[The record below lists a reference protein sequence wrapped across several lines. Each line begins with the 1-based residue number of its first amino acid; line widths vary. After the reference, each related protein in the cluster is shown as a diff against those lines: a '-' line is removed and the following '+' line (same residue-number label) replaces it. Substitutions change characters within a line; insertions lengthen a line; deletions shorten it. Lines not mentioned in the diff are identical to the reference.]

1 MQVFLFFAFL
11 FFTGFAY
18 NNDTKVIVST
28 KETEC
33 QVANNAR
40 KAGFPESAVPVMV
53 CISKYESSFNCDA
66 TNKNV
71 DGSTDYGLFKLI
83 VTIGVL
89 EILILSI
96 MNVESLHL
104 FI

>member
-11 FFTGFAY
+11 FFYWFFAY
-18 NNDTKVIVST
+18 NNDTKVNVST

-53 CISKYESSFNCDA
+53 CD
-66 TNKNV
+66 
-71 DGSTDYGLFKLI
+71 
-83 VTIGVL
+83 
-89 EILILSI
+89 
-96 MNVESLHL
+96 
-104 FI
+104 